1 MNNKMEAEIS
11 LVVTDIL
18 IGLALILAVSLF
30 AVSV

>member
-1 MNNKMEAEIS
+1 MEEEIP
-11 LVVTDIL
+11 LIVTDIL